1 MDLRLYW
8 SVLTRRKRLI
18 TAGLVLATLLAL
30 ATVVRIDRANGSIV
44 YRAQEKWV
52 SYTRVF
58 VTQRGFPYGEVRTRG
73 SSPSALAANALF
85 YSNLA
90 TSDPVLQLAFGPL
103 GPRGTVEAA
112 PVLTASIGNSVL
124 PIVSIAGIGPT
135 AHDAKRIAAAEAH
148 GLIEYVARQQQGARI
163 PENNRIVLRVVNQA
177 RYAAR
182 LQGRSSTLPVVVFLT
197 VLLAVV
203 GVAFALENATRPGT
217 TAAGTEAGS
226 ALASARPTDA

>member
-8 SVLTRRKRLI
+8 AVLTRRKRLVA
-18 TAGLVLATLLAL
+18 AGLALAVLLAL
-30 ATVVRIDRANGSIV
+30 LTVVRIDFARGSV
-44 YRAQEKWV
+44 GYRSTEKWV

-85 YSNLA
+85 YSNVA
-90 TSDPVLQLAFGPL
+90 TSDTVLRLAFGPL
-103 GPRGTVEAA
+103 GPRGTVQAA

-124 PIVSIAGIGPT
+124 PIISIAGIGT
-135 AHDAKRIAAAEAH
+135 SAGDAKRIAAAEAK
-148 GLIEYVARQQQGARI
+148 GLIEYVQLQQRSARI
-163 PENNRIVLRVVNQA
+163 PEDNRIVMKVVNQA
-177 RYAAR
+177 RFASR
-182 LQGRSSTLPVVVFLT
+182 LQGRSVTLPVVVFLT

-203 GVAFALENATRPGT
+203 GVAFALENMNRTEPA
-217 TAAGTEAGS
+217 AAGTEVGS